1 MTRIHTRL
9 VAVAAA
15 LVVGAGAA
23 VAAAPAAS
31 AKSRCWEDIVTA
43 MGYTDRAI
51 AYANQGNLNGAL
63 DLSNSALNFT
73 TTGSCAASPVIVDV
87 DNASYNLDRGKN
99 ELFAG
104 NWGGAASAF
113 RSAYYSLE
121 QASYT
126 A

>member
-1 MTRIHTRL
+1 MIRLRTRL
-9 VAVAAA
+9 ATVTAVLA
-15 LVVGAGAA
+15 LGAGAV

-43 MGYTDRAI
+43 MDYTGQAI
-51 AYANQGNLNGAL
+51 SVTNHGNLNGAW
-63 DLSNSALNFT
+63 DLSGYAMSYL

-87 DNASYNLDRGKN
+87 EDAMNSLRRGQD
-99 ELFAG
+99 ELSWGDGESAG
-104 NWGGAASAF
+104 YKF
-113 RSAYYSLE
+113 RSAYASLE